1 MLSFCYVSILLGK
14 TACLFVS
21 LHIDKQTLRKTI
33 KWKKGRNGL
42 IDIHTH
48 ILPGFDDGAKTEED
62 SLEMARAAVA
72 EGITTVVATPHH
84 RNGVFDNERESIEK
98 WVDILNELLEKENV
112 PLTVLPGQETRI
124 NGEMIEELE
133 NGTILPINHSRHVF
147 VELPF
152 SSVPRYTG
160 QMLFDIQ
167 LQGYIPIIVHPER
180 NQELVE
186 RPEKLYDFVKKGALT
201 QLTTG
206 SLIGEFG
213 KDAQKFS
220 RQIIEAN
227 LVHFVAT
234 DAHNTT
240 TRRFNLSEAYN
251 IIQKDFGSDYFYMY
265 LENAELMANDQN
277 VNRPEPMQVKRKRFF
292 GLL

>member
-1 MLSFCYVSILLGK
+1 
-14 TACLFVS
+14 
-21 LHIDKQTLRKTI
+21 
-33 KWKKGRNGL
+33 
-42 IDIHTH
+42 
-48 ILPGFDDGAKTEED
+48 
-62 SLEMARAAVA
+62 
-72 EGITTVVATPHH
+72 
-84 RNGVFDNERESIEK
+84 
-98 WVDILNELLEKENV
+98 
-112 PLTVLPGQETRI
+112 
-124 NGEMIEELE
+124 
-133 NGTILPINHSRHVF
+133 
-147 VELPF
+147 
-152 SSVPRYTG
+152 
-160 QMLFDIQ
+160 MLFDIQ